1 MRGLNRSATNFDL
14 SAVLGDDL
22 FSDPESVLQPFGR
35 VVPSLASDNPEE
47 TPVLNFE
54 VGNMLQELDP
64 VLIGLGAGFQS
75 L

>member
-1 MRGLNRSATNFDL
+1 MSLRASSTLPLWRTGCQDR
-14 SAVLGDDL
+14 
-22 FSDPESVLQPFGR
+22 FSDPESVLRPFGR

-54 VGNMLQELDP
+54 VDNMLQELDP